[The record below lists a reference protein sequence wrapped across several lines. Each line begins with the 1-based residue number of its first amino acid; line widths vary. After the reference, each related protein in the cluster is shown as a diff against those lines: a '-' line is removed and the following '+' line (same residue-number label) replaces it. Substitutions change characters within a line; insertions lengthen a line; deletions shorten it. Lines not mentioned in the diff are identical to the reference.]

1 MEGNLNRARHSFLP
15 ASASMPSIASHTYA
29 QASDHSPPTTNGDR
43 QLGYLPISKHRQ
55 LHPAFAS
62 SAGSQGHTRVSSE
75 TSVPSSLH
83 TLPGNISYGV
93 SGERM
98 TGTTASVG
106 TIHNH
111 SDQQGKR
118 EQIGSLSSR
127 SQGLAHSRSY
137 TNRQHV
143 SLQSLREDGPAPSS
157 FQHANAMHTRTNGK
171 LLNEVS
177 QYPDQAAS
185 DFDSKFPV
193 QTGLTR
199 ARSTVQMRE
208 LRDQMQDLRGK
219 ISSLKQQA
227 REDHL
232 RRRSLQSLRTP
243 SAFTSAEHWHI
254 GSAGSDMEGLMVD
267 TERGWTGVRES
278 LDDVKNSQ
286 ADRMKPQ
293 STLASHSRQQHSDI
307 TLQPGAK
314 DGVQSRTDQG
324 GALYQD
330 QSRTRDT
337 NPADRRQEEGANPIK
352 DETETDK
359 DSALDESVA
368 DEEYYEPSS
377 EPINERHED
386 RPDAFDYQN
395 FFLHSGMGSF
405 SKRRDQRRG
414 SASSMDSA
422 ETTKANESVLENPDT
437 IGEGAHTPK
446 EQSHGARASP
456 TWHKAHSRRNSVE
469 SVSTMNSFATA
480 TEGRQS
486 DDGEPKE
493 DDWTRHRPMAG
504 AWQSD
509 SYVEKPK
516 PSIRAARRVDK
527 PRTAPKPSLPS
538 PQPTKNDHVPSTGAL
553 PISSSSSNPTE
564 RSSFPHN
571 STEPPTRAPPPPP
584 PPPAPPPPPLLVS
597 AFTAPA
603 PLPLEDGT
611 LAPAL
616 QYSGTDKVLVEALMD
631 SFRKICAR
639 LYTAEGSDGGKYAA
653 EVWRARL
660 ERARRVL
667 DGEEE
672 GEVF

>member
-15 ASASMPSIASHTYA
+15 ASASMPFIASRTYP
-29 QASDHSPPTTNGDR
+29 QASHHSPATTSGDR
-43 QLGYLPISKHRQ
+43 QVGNLPLSKHRQ
-55 LHPAFAS
+55 LNPAFAS
-62 SAGSQGHTRVSSE
+62 STGSQGHSRVSSE
-75 TSVPSSLH
+75 PAVPSSLH
-83 TLPGNISYGV
+83 TLAGNISYGM

-98 TGTTASVG
+98 TGMTASVG
-106 TIHNH
+106 TSHNH
-111 SDQQGKR
+111 FDHQDKS
-118 EQIGSLSSR
+118 EQIGSSSSR
-127 SQGLAHSRSY
+127 NQGHVHSRSH

-143 SLQSLREDGPAPSS
+143 SLQPLREDGPALSS
-157 FQHANAMHTRTNGK
+157 FQHANEMHTRTNGK
-171 LLNEVS
+171 LLNDGS

-243 SAFTSAEHWHI
+243 SPFTSAEHWHT
-254 GSAGSDMEGLMVD
+254 GSGGSDMEGLRVD
-267 TERGWTGVRES
+267 TERSWNGVRES

-286 ADRMKPQ
+286 ADRMKRQ
-293 STLASHSRQQHSDI
+293 SAVASPSRQQHSDNP
-307 TLQPGAK
+307 LQPGAE
-314 DGVQSRTDQG
+314 DGVQSRTDQD

-330 QSRTRDT
+330 QSGVRDT
-337 NPADRRQEEGANPIK
+337 NREERRQEDDAHPVK
-352 DETETDK
+352 DETENEK
-359 DSALDESVA
+359 VSELDESVA
-368 DEEYYEPSS
+368 DEGHYKPSS
-377 EPINERHED
+377 EPISERHED
-386 RPDAFDYQN
+386 RSDAFDYQN

-414 SASSMDSA
+414 SVSSTDSA
-422 ETTKANESVLENPDT
+422 ETTKPNEPGLENTDT
-437 IGEGAHTPK
+437 MGEGAHTPK
-446 EQSHGARASP
+446 EQSNGARAPP
-456 TWHKAHSRRNSVE
+456 TWHKAHSRQNSVA

-486 DDGEPKE
+486 DDGEPEE
-493 DDWTRHRPMAG
+493 DDWTRLRPMAG

-509 SYVEKPK
+509 SYTEKPK
-516 PSIRAARRVDK
+516 PSSRAGRRTD
-527 PRTAPKPSLPS
+527 KPSLPS
-538 PQPTKNDHVPSTGAL
+538 PPPTTNGHIPSTAAL
-553 PISSSSSNPTE
+553 PTSPPSSTNPTE
-564 RSSFPHN
+564 
-571 STEPPTRAPPPPP
+571 RAPPPPTSTSP
-584 PPPAPPPPPLLVS
+584 PTRSPPPPPPPLLVS

-603 PLPLEDGT
+603 PLPLADGT

-616 QYSGTDKVLVEALMD
+616 QYSSTDKALVEALMD
-631 SFRKICAR
+631 SFRQICAR
-639 LYTAEGSDGGKYAA
+639 LYTAEGSEGGKYAA
-653 EVWRARL
+653 EVWRGRL

-672 GEVF
+672 GGGEGF